1 MGAVAEI
8 RANPSPVLLEQ
19 ERAERAAELAEF
31 ARRVELAE
39 EALNELSE
47 EEKEVVRVALLAECE
62 TWLADHPD
70 SPLAAE
76 LRAALSEAEPEPVA
90 SVKTYQS
97 RQDRGSDAYRPVGS
111 RNY

>member
-39 EALNELSE
+39 
-47 EEKEVVRVALLAECE
+47 
-62 TWLADHPD
+62 
-70 SPLAAE
+70 AA
-76 LRAALSEAEPEPVA
+76 
-90 SVKTYQS
+90 
-97 RQDRGSDAYRPVGS
+97 
-111 RNY
+111 